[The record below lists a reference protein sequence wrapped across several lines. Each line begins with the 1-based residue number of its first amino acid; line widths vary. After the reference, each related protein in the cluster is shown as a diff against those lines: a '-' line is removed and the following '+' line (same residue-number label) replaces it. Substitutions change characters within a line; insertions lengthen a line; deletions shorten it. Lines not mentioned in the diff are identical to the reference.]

1 MFANARRSFSRVDLV
16 YKLANSYVQTK
27 PIIFNKGCN
36 GYHGVSFERISM
48 DWKNKQ
54 KAFWKPV
61 STQAVTSSEGC
72 SANDV
77 TAQPENEHMDN
88 VAVVGTSNS
97 ISSVQDCKDNGK
109 TVPGSVRL
117 VGSDGS
123 AIGEVGSMV
132 SANVEGEGVHLVN
145 EGAKCS
151 MSMKVAASLRRF
163 VKGKGGSLQ
172 REIEGGMCVKIVF
185 PPSKEEDSI
194 VIEGDSMECVTKA
207 SKKIQVVLEK
217 AVNSPF
223 LDYSHFISLPLAIHP
238 ELVDKLVN
246 FQSSIL
252 GSGDSTK
259 DGNLASESDG
269 ESPDDGEADG
279 SRLSVGKEVAVELKV
294 EDKIE
299 NVKMDVNKI
308 PLVHNTPKKSKL
320 SSLPE
325 LGIEKSIFI
334 KPSTFH
340 LTVLMLKLWNK
351 ERIAA
356 AAEVLQR
363 VSSKVIDALDNRP
376 LSIRLKGL
384 ENMRG
389 SLLKA
394 KILYIPVEEIGG
406 EGRLLRACQIIIDA
420 YVEAGLVL
428 EKDAGQTLKL
438 HATVMN
444 ARHRKRKY
452 KTRSV
457 DTFDAREVMKKYGS
471 EEWGE
476 YLIRE
481 AHLSQRF
488 CFDDDGY
495 YHRCG
500 SFPFPQNK

>member
-1 MFANARRSFSRVDLV
+1 MFANACRVDRV
-16 YKLANSYVQTK
+16 YKLANSYVQSK
-27 PIIFNKGCN
+27 PIIFYKGYN
-36 GYHGVSFERISM
+36 QYHGVSFERISM
-48 DWKNKQ
+48 DCKNKQ

-61 STQAVTSSEGC
+61 STQAVTSIEGC
-72 SANDV
+72 STKGV
-77 TAQPENEHMDN
+77 TAQSENEHMEN
-88 VAVVGTSNS
+88 VGVVGTSNS
-97 ISSVQDCKDNGK
+97 VSSVLDCKDSGK
-109 TVPGSVRL
+109 TVSGSVRL
-117 VGSDGS
+117 VSSDGS
-123 AIGEVGSMV
+123 AIGEVGS
-132 SANVEGEGVHLVN
+132 
-145 EGAKCS
+145 AKCS

-172 REIEGGMCVKIVF
+172 REIEGGMGVKIVF

-207 SKKIQVVLEK
+207 SKKIQTVLEK

-252 GSGDSTK
+252 ESGDSTK

-269 ESPDDGEADG
+269 ESPDDGEADD

-299 NVKMDVNKI
+299 NVAVDVNN
-308 PLVHNTPKKSKL
+308 NTPKKSKL

-351 ERIAA
+351 ERVAA

-420 YVEAGLVL
+420 YVEAGLIL
-428 EKDAGQTLKL
+428 EKDVGQTLKL

>member
-16 YKLANSYVQTK
+16 YKLANSYVQSK
-27 PIIFNKGCN
+27 PIIFNKGYN
-36 GYHGVSFERISM
+36 WYHGLSFERISM

-72 SANDV
+72 SVKDIG
-77 TAQPENEHMDN
+77 AQTENEHMDN
-88 VAVVGTSNS
+88 VGVVGTSTF

-109 TVPGSVRL
+109 TGSVRL
-117 VGSDGS
+117 VSSDGS
-123 AIGEVGSMV
+123 AIGEVGSIV
-132 SANVEGEGVHLVN
+132 SAIVEGEGAHSVN

-172 REIEGGMCVKIVF
+172 REIEGGMGVKIVF

-207 SKKIQVVLEK
+207 SKKIQTVLDK

-252 GSGDSTK
+252 ESGDSTK

-279 SRLSVGKEVAVELKV
+279 VGKEVAVKLKV

-299 NVKMDVNKI
+299 NVTVDVNKI

-363 VSSKVIDALDNRP
+363 VSSKVIDALNNRP

-488 CFDDDGY
+488 CFDNDGY